1 MTYERANIAAMTGY
15 SYGEQPDSGDVIKLN
30 TNENPHPPSP
40 AVQAA
45 LDAIDVSSLRVYPSA
60 TGQALREAVAK
71 HHGLTPA
78 HVVLTH
84 GGDEALRLAMTT
96 FVGPGDGFGMAD
108 PSYSL
113 YPVLAQVQDARI
125 LRLPLDDNWCLP
137 DNTAEQLN
145 RHGARLTCL
154 VNPHAPSGVLQP
166 AAPLGTLARAL
177 DGVLLLDE
185 AYADFV
191 APDQGYDAIALL
203 RDCANLLILRTFSKG
218 YSLAGLRLGYLL
230 GNPALIEP
238 IASKTR
244 DSYNIDGLSQAL
256 GTASISDQAYAR
268 KVWGQVRDDRD
279 ALRAGLGQLGFGIEP
294 SQTNFL
300 LAQVPDGQAATARR
314 LFGGLRDQQIFVRYF
329 EDPRLANKLRIS
341 VGTASHNQ
349 RLIAALQQLL
359 SESAA

>member
-1 MTYERANIAAMTGY
+1 MSYERANIAAMTGY
-15 SYGEQPDSGDVIKLN
+15 SYGEQPGSSDVIKLN

-60 TGQALREAVAK
+60 MGHSLREAVAR
-71 HHGLTPA
+71 HHGVAPEQ
-78 HVVLTH
+78 VVLTH

-96 FVGPGDGFGMAD
+96 FVGPGDGFGMAE

-125 LRLPLDDNWCLP
+125 LRVPLDAAWRLP
-137 DNTAEQLN
+137 DDAASQLN

-166 AAPLGTLARAL
+166 AEPLGTLARAL

-185 AYADFV
+185 AYADFI
-191 APDQGYDAIALL
+191 APEQGYDAVALL
-203 RDCANLLILRTFSKG
+203 KRCDNLLILRTFSKG

-230 GNPALIEP
+230 GNEALIDP

-256 GTASISDQAYAR
+256 GTASIGDQAYAQQ
-268 KVWGQVRDDRD
+268 VWARVRQDRD
-279 ALRAGLGQLGFGIEP
+279 ALRAGLGQLGFTIDP

-300 LAQVPDGQAATARR
+300 LAQVPGGQAATARQ
-314 LFGGLRDQQIFVRYF
+314 LFDRLRDLQIFVRYF
-329 EDPRLANKLRIS
+329 DDERLANKLRIS
-341 VGTASHNQ
+341 VGTADQNQ

-359 SESAA
+359 GESAV